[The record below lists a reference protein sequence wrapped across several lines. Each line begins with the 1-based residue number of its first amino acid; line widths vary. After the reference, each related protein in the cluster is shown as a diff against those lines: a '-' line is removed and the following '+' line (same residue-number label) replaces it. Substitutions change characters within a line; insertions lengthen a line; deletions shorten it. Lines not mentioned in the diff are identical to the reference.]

1 MRIGVPESVLDT
13 IRAEA
18 EAGYPHEVCGF
29 LVGTRSGGDARVH
42 EARPAANTRGE
53 EARTRYLIDP
63 ETYRE
68 AERQADREGRDVVGF
83 YHSHPDAPA
92 RPSAYDLDHAWPW
105 VAYVIVAVEDG
116 LAAEATAWRLADDR
130 SRFDPLEIDIE
141 DHVHSTERVNDIERS
156 SPCPES

>member
-1 MRIGVPESVLDT
+1 MRIGVPASVLGA

-18 EAGYPHEVCGF
+18 EAGYPHEICGF
-29 LVGTRSGGDARVH
+29 LVGNRSGDDVRVH
-42 EARPAANTRGE
+42 EARPAANTRGT

-68 AERQADREGRDVVGF
+68 AERRADRSGLAVVGF

-92 RPSAYDLDHAWPW
+92 RPSDYDLDHAWPW

-116 LAAEATAWRLADDR
+116 RAAEATAWSLADDR

-141 DHVHSTERVNDIERS
+141 DNVYSTERVNDIERS
-156 SPCPES
+156 SPCPGS